1 VYRMHEDD
9 RVGAGG
15 YNPEDGEVVADDE
28 LLSGGDATAHFRPAP
43 RPSQAGRA
51 SQRVPRSFSPEISEG
66 ETIAGRYMVERVVAS
81 STYEVIV
88 HAQHLELGQRVV
100 LRFLTPAATASPDAI
115 VRFQRGARKARE
127 MRSEYG
133 ERVIDFGRLP
143 NGCPYRA
150 SELPTGPSLAEI
162 VRVRGALPVVEAAD
176 IVLMAC
182 EPVAEAHASGI
193 IHRSLSPSN
202 IYLERRPDGSALVRV
217 LDFGVTDPLE
227 PDWAVSDEVSVA
239 AARSNS
245 ESLPYASPEQIR
257 NPSAVDARADV
268 WALGVILY
276 ELLAGARLFHADN
289 ALGML
294 AMISAD
300 HPAPLQALRDD
311 VPHDL
316 DALVLSCLEKDPDA
330 RPRSVVD
337 LVLALAPFASTEAQA
352 TAARVARIVTR
363 STRPPAFPSSRP
375 SFQPSQRPSA
385 IVRTRSP
392 SRSPSRPLT
401 LTIPDARGWG
411 TLVAGAAIGLAV
423 ALVPVLLLRPS
434 SPPTAPQATTAAA
447 PVTPPATAATVAT
460 APALPVQPAPTLAQP
475 AATGSPPVVAAPAVA
490 AAPPAVVQPAQA
502 APPPAPVARWSKPRN
517 TLPAPTKPNTKTS
530 QSGGG
535 SEAAAEQV
543 TAAASEATLFSGM
556 D

>member
-1 VYRMHEDD
+1 MHEDD

-28 LLSGGDATAHFRPAP
+28 LLSGGDATAHFRPSP
-43 RPSQAGRA
+43 RPSQAARA
-51 SQRVPRSFSPEISEG
+51 SQRVPRSFSAETSEG
-66 ETIAGRYMVERVVAS
+66 ETLAGRYVVERVVAS
-81 STYEVIV
+81 STYEVVV

-100 LRFLTPAATASPDAI
+100 LRFLTAAAAASPDAI

-127 MRSEYG
+127 MRSEHG

-150 SELPTGPSLAEI
+150 SELPNGPSLAEI

-202 IYLERRPDGSALVRV
+202 IYLERRPDGSTLVRV
-217 LDFGVTDPLE
+217 IDFGVTDPLE
-227 PDWAVSDEVSVA
+227 PDWAISDEVPVA

-276 ELLAGARLFHADN
+276 ELLAGTRLFLADSP
-289 ALGML
+289 LGML

-300 HPAPLQALRDD
+300 HPAPLHSLRDD
-311 VPHDL
+311 VPPDL
-316 DALVLSCLEKDPDA
+316 EGLVLSCLEKDPDA

-352 TAARVARIVTR
+352 SAARVARIVTR

-385 IVRTRSP
+385 LVRTRPP
-392 SRSPSRPLT
+392 SRLPSQPLT

-423 ALVPVLLLRPS
+423 ALVPVLLLRQS
-434 SPPTAPQATTAAA
+434 SPPTAAQPSTAAA
-447 PVTPPATAATVAT
+447 TATLPPTAATLALPP
-460 APALPVQPAPTLAQP
+460 APAAVPAPTQAQP
-475 AATGSPPVVAAPAVA
+475 AATAIAPGAASAAV
-490 AAPPAVVQPAQA
+490 A
-502 APPPAPVARWSKPRN
+502 APPPAVVPPVQATQPPAPIARWSKPRS
-517 TLPAPTKPNTKTS
+517 PAPTPAKPAAKAPE
-530 QSGGG
+530 QGSG
-535 SEAAAEQV
+535 SAAEQV
-543 TAAASEATLFSGM
+543 TAAAAEPSLFGGM